1 MSNTII
7 ITKSLPNFAI
17 GFNNQTS
24 IMKTKKLQILKEV
37 VRDVL
42 IVLGLA
48 MVVVAPIAFVLF
60 MMWVQQIICG

>member
-1 MSNTII
+1 MKII
-7 ITKSLPNFAI
+7 KTLPNFA
-17 GFNNQTS
+17 FEKKFS
-24 IMKTKKLQILKEV
+24 IMKTKKIQILKEV

>member
-1 MSNTII
+1 MIFKLEDAIIFMSNFAFE
-7 ITKSLPNFAI
+7 KNFS
-17 GFNNQTS
+17 N
-24 IMKTKKLQILKEV
+24 MKTKKSQILKEV

-60 MMWVQQIICG
+60 MMWVQQIVCG

>member
-1 MSNTII
+1 MKII
-7 ITKSLPNFAI
+7 KTLPNFAFEKI
-17 GFNNQTS
+17 NLS
-24 IMKTKKLQILKEV
+24 IMKTKKIQILKEV

-60 MMWVQQIICG
+60 MMWVQQIVCG